1 MMVFFNSIGFFLPKC
16 FKTEAWFRLSG
27 NMVAIFIFYFFGIFI
42 SICLAGINVV
52 FHRYVQLAGF
62 FTLIT
67 AGSNIDLS
75 IANRGDT

>member
-1 MMVFFNSIGFFLPKC
+1 MFQ
-16 FKTEAWFRLSG
+16 TEAWFRLSG